1 MYMHACIRTY
11 VRTYIHTYKYIYIYV
26 PAHKASPNP
35 TVLEGQHAASSASTS
50 ISKGIEGAKSAMQQG
65 PGCVSI
71 VKLFSREVKCMGL

>member
-1 MYMHACIRTY
+1 MHACIH
-11 VRTYIHTYKYIYIYV
+11 TYIHTYKYVYIYIYVYV

-71 VKLFSREVKCMGL
+71 VKFFSREVKCMGL

>member
-11 VRTYIHTYKYIYIYV
+11 VHTYIHTYKYIYIYV